1 MADQVNV
8 CVRNVSQSV
17 DHEVFREHG
26 DGTREPSI
34 SIPPQNEDTILLPEP
49 GVFLIIKPPQEHDF
63 NFFTLTVT
71 KNDDLVSS
79 EKMDDHWKMQIT
91 DNPNPPEVP
100 LDVNVEIGGDPP

>member
-8 CVRNVSQSV
+8 YVKNVSQTV

-26 DGTREPSI
+26 DGTREPGTSI
-34 SIPPQNEDTILLPEP
+34 SPQNEDTILLPEP

-63 NFFTLTVT
+63 NFFMLNVT
-71 KNDDLVSS
+71 KNDDLVSW
-79 EKMDDHWKMQIT
+79 EKLDGHWKMQIS
-91 DNPNPPEVP
+91 DNTRAPEVP